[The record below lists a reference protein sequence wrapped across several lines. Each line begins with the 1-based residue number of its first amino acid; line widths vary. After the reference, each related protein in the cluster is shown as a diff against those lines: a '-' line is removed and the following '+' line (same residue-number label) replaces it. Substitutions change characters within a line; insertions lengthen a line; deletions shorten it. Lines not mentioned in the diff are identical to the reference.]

1 MRTLKIL
8 GLALLIIFVAQVKTF
23 AAMPEVS
30 AGETY
35 FDIFKGAYVLKNN
48 VHVAVDNHG
57 FKATVTANEAIV
69 SLAKQKCWADGNV
82 KLTQENIIFNCEH
95 VYIEG
100 ATHTAKVKDKVKFEN
115 KKSVTITSDTAVFN
129 WDSKIVDFYGKINL
143 KSDKKVKLADG
154 VTLDGKDYQH
164 VQYNIVEDT
173 ILALDKTFDAP
184 EIIIPSAEE
193 AT

>member
-8 GLALLIIFVAQVKTF
+8 GLVLLMIFIAQGKTF

-30 AGETY
+30 ANETY
-35 FDIFKGAYVLKNN
+35 FDLFKGAYVLKGN

-57 FKATVTANEAIV
+57 FRATVTANEAIV
-69 SLAKQKCWADGNV
+69 SVAKQKCWADGNV
-82 KLTQENIIFNCEH
+82 KLTQENIVFGCEH

-100 ATHTAKVKDKVKFEN
+100 ATHTAKVTGKVKFEN

-143 KSDKKVKLADG
+143 KADKKVNLANG
-154 VTLDGKDYQH
+154 VVIDGKEYQH
-164 VQYNIVEDT
+164 IQYNVVEDT
-173 ILALDKTFDAP
+173 ILALDKTFNAP
-184 EIIIPSAEE
+184 KIIIPSPE
-193 AT
+193 A